1 MNPNR
6 LPFPKLRDAAVARLL
21 SAPPAVTRPVAE
33 TLYELQV
40 HQIELEMQNE
50 ALREAQ
56 AAQVELLKRY
66 EELYE
71 FAPVGYLTLTEEA
84 LIANSNL
91 RASTLIGVGRSQLL
105 QQPFSRFLSLEDAD
119 RWHLSFASALKGE
132 RQLDCELAI
141 RGKDGALV
149 HVRLNSLMLTKDD
162 LSATINVVLTEIN
175 ESKQAELILATKELV
190 FQNREKE
197 HRAAEL
203 VIANK
208 ELIFQNQEKEDRA
221 AELGVANK
229 ELVFQNEEK
238 EQRAAELV
246 IANEELVF
254 QNREKEDRAAELDVA
269 NKELAFQNEEKEHR
283 AAELIVANKELVFQ
297 NQEKENRA
305 AELGVANMEL
315 VFQNEEKEHR
325 ATELG
330 IANDSLRESERRVL
344 MRTAELEDANNSLIL
359 ARCQAESANSAKS
372 DFLANMS
379 HEIRTP
385 MNGILGMAYI
395 LRRGGV
401 TLLQS
406 DYLDKIDT
414 AAQHLLGI
422 INDILDISKI
432 EAGKFVLEEA
442 PVSFPSLL
450 SNVVSIVSEGV
461 KSKGIELRVRTEALP
476 SNLLGDPTRLQ
487 QSLLNYATNALK
499 FTEAGSITLR
509 TVKLK
514 ETAESVWVRFEVQ
527 DTGIGIPPEAVTR
540 IFRAFEQADN
550 STTRKYGGT
559 GLGLAITRRLVEQ
572 MGGGVGVESLQGV
585 GSTFWLTVKLK
596 KGIETGPREPA
607 AAIDAELLLR
617 LRHSGKRILV
627 ADDEP
632 VNQEVTRFL
641 LEDIGLKA
649 DSAEDGVEAVALAR
663 KTVYAAIL
671 MDMQMPRLN
680 GLEATRQIRQIPG
693 YRQIPIIAMTA
704 NAFVEDTS
712 RCLEAGMDDF
722 MIKPFDPDKLYSMLI
737 AHLDLR
743 SAS

>member
-1 MNPNR
+1 MTPNR
-6 LPFPKLRDAAVARLL
+6 LPFPNLREEAVARL
-21 SAPPAVTRPVAE
+21 SNAPPPATRPVAE

-71 FAPVGYLTLTEEA
+71 FAPVGYLTLTEKA
-84 LIANSNL
+84 LIANGNL
-91 RASTLIGVGRSQLL
+91 RASTLIGVGREQLL
-105 QQPFSRFLSLEDAD
+105 QQPFSRFLVREDTD

-132 RQLDCELAI
+132 GPLDCELALQ
-141 RGKDGALV
+141 GKNGARV
-149 HVRLNSLMLTKDD
+149 HVRVNSLRLVTDD
-162 LSATINVVLTEIN
+162 LPATINVVLTEVS
-175 ESKQAELILATKELV
+175 ESKQAEFALATK
-190 FQNREKE
+190 
-197 HRAAEL
+197 
-203 VIANK
+203 
-208 ELIFQNQEKEDRA
+208 
-221 AELGVANK
+221 
-229 ELVFQNEEK
+229 
-238 EQRAAELV
+238 
-246 IANEELVF
+246 ELVF
-254 QNREKEDRAAELDVA
+254 QNREKEDRAAELVIANKELVFQNQEKEDRAAELGIA

-283 AAELIVANKELVFQ
+283 AAELVIANKELVFQ
-297 NQEKENRA
+297 NREKENRA

-330 IANDSLRESERRVL
+330 IANDALRESERRVL
-344 MRTAELEDANNSLIL
+344 KRTAELEAANNSLIL
-359 ARCQAESANSAKS
+359 ARGQAESANSAKS

-432 EAGKFVLEEA
+432 EAGKFILEEA
-442 PVSFPSLL
+442 PVSFQSLL
-450 SNVVSIVSEGV
+450 SNVVSIVSEGI
-461 KSKGIELRVRTEALP
+461 KTKGIELRVQTEVLP
-476 SNLLGDPTRLQ
+476 ANLIGDPTRLQ
-487 QSLLNYATNALK
+487 QSLLNYATNAVK

-509 TVKLK
+509 TAKQK

-572 MGGGVGVESLQGV
+572 MGGAVGVESLQGL

-596 KGIETGPREPA
+596 KGMATHMRSPA
-607 AAIDAELLLR
+607 DAIDAARLLR
-617 LRHSGKRILV
+617 LHHPGKRILV

-632 VNQEVTRFL
+632 VNQEITRFL
-641 LEDIGLKA
+641 LEDVGLMA
-649 DSAEDGVEAVALAR
+649 DAAEDGAEAVALAR
-663 KTVYAAIL
+663 KTAYAAIL
-671 MDMQMPRLN
+671 MDMQMPKVN
-680 GLEATRQIRQIPG
+680 GLEATRQIRQMPG
-693 YRQIPIIAMTA
+693 YRQTPIIAMTA

-712 RCLEAGMDDF
+712 RCLEAGMNDV
-722 MIKPFDPDKLYSMLI
+722 MIKPFDPDKLYSILI
-737 AHLDLR
+737 KYLDLR
-743 SAS
+743 SKS